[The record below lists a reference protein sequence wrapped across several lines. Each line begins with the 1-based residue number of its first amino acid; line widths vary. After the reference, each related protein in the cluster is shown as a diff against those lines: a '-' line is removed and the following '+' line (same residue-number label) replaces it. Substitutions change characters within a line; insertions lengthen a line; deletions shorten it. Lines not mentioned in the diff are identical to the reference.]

1 MFVDLEIIFN
11 NTYGYI
17 QFTYEVPIN
26 LRTKIDIGDIV
37 TVPFRNVERQAIV
50 LKVHNDNIIVP
61 NIKPIVKKVGNI
73 DQFQLKYLEQIAISN
88 NTNIGMLLHKH
99 IEYSKISNQKK
110 NRTGSLGIYG
120 NKKLSTKL
128 KKNNNVIFT
137 SSLLEAKIVAETLK
151 KEGKNVDF
159 YQKTGGVKEF
169 TNLWQNLKSFQN
181 IIILSVNFE
190 KIIIKENLNFHFFN
204 CNNFSYNLPNLNNI
218 NIVESS
224 IIKYKIFKGHFFY
237 YSEFPS
243 LELFNKVND
252 YFLEIPDVSI
262 DNIYGNSLMEC
273 VELFDRKYNN
283 EPLHIYTA
291 NKDINLISTKHKL
304 TNNINSDKIEAAIMF
319 NPTISYNGILSS
331 NRLIH
336 LIKNLDFFTS
346 KNIKIINF
354 STKKINPLNQLS
366 VKNVTKWAIK
376 EKTERSKYGPNI
388 NIKIFKVVSE
398 KEIDIS
404 KFSNYLIGPKKT
416 NNHFEY
422 ELKIQI
428 NRKYNYNVIM
438 SIFSILKNSQLER
451 VRTL

>member
-1 MFVDLEIIFN
+1 
-11 NTYGYI
+11 
-17 QFTYEVPIN
+17 
-26 LRTKIDIGDIV
+26 
-37 TVPFRNVERQAIV
+37 
-50 LKVHNDNIIVP
+50 
-61 NIKPIVKKVGNI
+61 
-73 DQFQLKYLEQIAISN
+73 
-88 NTNIGMLLHKH
+88 
-99 IEYSKISNQKK
+99 
-110 NRTGSLGIYG
+110 
-120 NKKLSTKL
+120 
-128 KKNNNVIFT
+128 
-137 SSLLEAKIVAETLK
+137 
-151 KEGKNVDF
+151 
-159 YQKTGGVKEF
+159 
-169 TNLWQNLKSFQN
+169 
-181 IIILSVNFE
+181 
-190 KIIIKENLNFHFFN
+190 
-204 CNNFSYNLPNLNNI
+204 
-218 NIVESS
+218 
-224 IIKYKIFKGHFFY
+224 
-237 YSEFPS
+237 
-243 LELFNKVND
+243 
-252 YFLEIPDVSI
+252 
-262 DNIYGNSLMEC
+262 MEC

-283 EPLHIYTA
+283 EPLNIYTA
-291 NKDINLISTKHKL
+291 NKDIKLISKKHKV
-304 TNNINSDKIEAAIMF
+304 TNNINNEKIEAAIMF

-336 LIKNLDFFTS
+336 LIKNIDFFTS

-451 VRTL
+451 MRTL